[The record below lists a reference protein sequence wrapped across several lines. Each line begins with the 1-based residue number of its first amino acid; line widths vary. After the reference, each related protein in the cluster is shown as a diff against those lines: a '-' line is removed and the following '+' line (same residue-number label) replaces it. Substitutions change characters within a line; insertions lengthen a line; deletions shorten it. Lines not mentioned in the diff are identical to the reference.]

1 MSNDTINPDVEKNM
15 ELPASGVTDKKN
27 DSMSS
32 TTAFSTN
39 YKLEIAKELCTKYVG
54 PYVGIPVVLIFAL
67 IGFASIFQ
75 ETETYVQQGSSVIL
89 EGDAPL
95 ETKDPN
101 NIDFDGR
108 ISASQTRGRSMNK
121 LLENVADVDSPYS
134 MSDVPFYWEVAGS
147 GGNMG
152 SEMCKCFNI
161 NMATSFGQNDIGNP
175 SVLQPMPIQENTCSV
190 YNVNLGT
197 HTGTERAKRL
207 GLNKQITPDFISSPF
222 LPEVLSTFTKDH
234 KGRIIMA
241 VPNTAA
247 RVNMSYNY
255 LQNKGLFQG
264 SFLEFVSSKHILAN
278 NYLTHVLSGKWRG
291 VTTLTEEDLITAV
304 NTLKKKFIV
313 ARWADNRKIVQYL
326 MQNEQWDESGYQ
338 CMYPPEN
345 PYSQEAAQAAQSQPP
360 PPPPEKTAEEIA
372 SEAAIS
378 MHNYWDDRL
387 FDLINEQSSNQLAS
401 ML

>member
-1 MSNDTINPDVEKNM
+1 
-15 ELPASGVTDKKN
+15 
-27 DSMSS
+27 
-32 TTAFSTN
+32 
-39 YKLEIAKELCTKYVG
+39 
-54 PYVGIPVVLIFAL
+54 
-67 IGFASIFQ
+67 
-75 ETETYVQQGSSVIL
+75 
-89 EGDAPL
+89 
-95 ETKDPN
+95 
-101 NIDFDGR
+101 
-108 ISASQTRGRSMNK
+108 
-121 LLENVADVDSPYS
+121 
-134 MSDVPFYWEVAGS
+134 
-147 GGNMG
+147 
-152 SEMCKCFNI
+152 
-161 NMATSFGQNDIGNP
+161 
-175 SVLQPMPIQENTCSV
+175 
-190 YNVNLGT
+190 
-197 HTGTERAKRL
+197 
-207 GLNKQITPDFISSPF
+207 
-222 LPEVLSTFTKDH
+222 
-234 KGRIIMA
+234 MA